1 MSCIYFLLCQART
14 ARGWRQSRGQLGI
27 SSTIPHAMGS
37 AVGAGKA
44 VNVERTRLQATPPSN
59 PAGDKYPT
67 HKLGFVG
74 SKEGMLGAAENRCRC
89 RREVGAGDAEM
100 QVTARS
106 RCSQACSRYAI

>member
-27 SSTIPHAMGS
+27 SSTIPHALGS

-59 PAGDKYPT
+59 PAFLCVSNFGRDVYLELLINVG
-67 HKLGFVG
+67 HKINIQTTV
-74 SKEGMLGAAENRCRC
+74 
-89 RREVGAGDAEM
+89 V
-100 QVTARS
+100 
-106 RCSQACSRYAI
+106 